1 MAHSSTMITAPVVMP
16 TDIAAVLNISGTDLG
31 TICKSS
37 AINMWAK
44 YKPVPYAKID
54 TTDEF
59 DKTNNKWYSWAT
71 WWKGTT
77 GTCGCVPY
85 VLRSI
90 ADVVDHCSGG
100 LNGWSYTKP
109 GGGAASPYRLTDF
122 AGYYHR
128 AVAPISS
135 FRMETYNTQD
145 AAMVCSLTQSSDTQ
159 LTLADLNNFN
169 NYYLAFYA
177 KRRNQTGTKV
187 LTAQKTLGNNGNA
200 IDFQLSSWNAGTW
213 DIYPFITDERA
224 DDGTIAAV
232 RHSCPMASA
241 LSITIAEQSVTIWLG
256 NVGVTGIRTV
266 TADIHVNNN
275 TGSSIILNVNSYKI
289 RYSYKD
295 WDDALVAGETSG
307 TIAAVTVAGNT
318 STVISFSAN
327 GDLSTIQEGANLW
340 IYMSGSGVSA
350 LDYMPIRYTNNS
362 NV

>member
-1 MAHSSTMITAPVVMP
+1 MANSNGLITAPVSMQDVRQ
-16 TDIAAVLNISGTDLG
+16 VLGNSSTDLG
-31 TICKSS
+31 TLCKASQ
-37 AINMWAK
+37 INMWSK
-44 YKPVPYAKID
+44 YKPVVLALID
-54 TTDEF
+54 TVSQF

-177 KRRNQTGTKV
+177 VRTGGGTKV
-187 LTAQKTLGNNGNA
+187 LTAQRTLGNNGNA
-200 IDFQLSSWNAGTW
+200 IDFSLGSWNAGTW
-213 DIYPFITDERA
+213 TIYPFITDKRG

-232 RHSCPMASA
+232 RFSCPMASA
-241 LSITIAEQSVTIWLG
+241 LSLTVADHEITIWLS
-256 NVGVTGIRTV
+256 NVSVTGVRTV
-266 TADIHVNNN
+266 TATVNVKNDTASSVVLNNN
-275 TGSSIILNVNSYKI
+275 YYKV
-289 RYSYKD
+289 RFKNKD

-307 TIAAVTVAGNT
+307 SISTVTVASNT
-318 STVISFSAN
+318 ETTINFSAN
-327 GDLSTIQEGANLW
+327 AEISTLQDGANLW
-340 IYMSGSGVSA
+340 IQMAGSSVTSR
-350 LDYMPIRYTNNS
+350 DYMPIPYN
-362 NV
+362 